1 MTVETFTLFF
11 ALLAGLAVLI
21 TVAIVVSL
29 LSRDRFGV
37 LAMVR
42 PVALE
47 LAAAVAVTA
56 TLGSL
61 YLSEVANYD
70 PCRLCWVQRGFM
82 YPGAILLPVSLLAR
96 RAGRSWASKP
106 AIVAAVLAAIGL
118 PVSIFHRIDQASG
131 GIGSFCELD
140 NPCSSRWVDHF
151 GFVTIPT
158 MAGAGFAAIVALV
171 AITVRQD
178 VQHRAEAEA
187 PMPSAAD
194 SRR

>member
-1 MTVETFTLFF
+1 MTVDTFTLFF
-11 ALLAGLAVLI
+11 ALLAGLAVFI
-21 TVAIVVSL
+21 TAAIVASAL
-29 LSRDRFGV
+29 TRDRFGAV
-37 LAMVR
+37 AMLR

-82 YPGAILLPVSLLAR
+82 YPAALLLPLSLIAGQ
-96 RAGRSWASKP
+96 AGRRWASWP
-106 AIVAAVLAAIGL
+106 AIVAAVLAAVGL
-118 PVSIFHRIDQASG
+118 PISIFHRIDQASG

-171 AITVRQD
+171 AISVLQ
-178 VQHRAEAEA
+178 
-187 PMPSAAD
+187 
-194 SRR
+194 SRVSDGR